1 MDLISKKELLA
12 LTGISYGQ
20 LYRWKRQGLIPEE
33 WFIKRSAYTG
43 QETFFPREQ
52 ILSRIR
58 TIQEAK
64 DDFSL
69 DELSKLLNPQ
79 TVVSGF
85 CSADQLAEMPEI
97 SPEVLSTLR
106 SVCPKDSYEFR
117 EVVSFAVLSRLLEEQ
132 TALTERS
139 ADLLTMVLGTVK
151 HFGSLTDATLT
162 LFRAGEGD
170 IHLLLQKTA
179 TPLVLDGGL
188 ERLGDWDLG
197 PIAGAINLKYQTR
210 RNRV

>member
-33 WFIKRSAYTG
+33 WFIKRPAYTG

-69 DELSKLLNPQ
+69 DELSRLLRPQ
-79 TVVSGF
+79 ADPGF
-85 CSADQLAEMPEI
+85 CPAERLPQINEI
-97 SPEVLSTLR
+97 SDNVRKLIDRFCAKET
-106 SVCPKDSYEFR
+106 YEFY
-117 EVVSFAVLSRLLEEQ
+117 EVVVFAAVSRILSEEEGLRDHAQ
-132 TALTERS
+132 ELISMALGAAQGF
-139 ADLLTMVLGTVK
+139 ADLSAATM
-151 HFGSLTDATLT
+151 T
-162 LFRAGEGD
+162 LFTQGEGEPL
-170 IHLLLQKTA
+170 HLLLCKTA
-179 TPLVLDGGL
+179 APLALDRGL
-188 ERLGDWDLG
+188 ETLGSWDLG
-197 PIAGAINLKYQTR
+197 PIAGSINLKYQKG
-210 RNRV
+210 RNWT